1 MRKGKGELT
10 YHQLKV
16 INEDLKRQ
24 IRNLEAERDKINNDY
39 NSLKIAHKKALAE
52 LKELRPPQQKVEL
65 SSMYGRM
72 GGTPDNCPP
81 SMGFIGRFGGG
92 ALRDDGTSS
101 MSRARLP
108 FMAP

>member
-52 LKELRPPQQKVEL
+52 LKELRPPQQKVEV
-65 SSMYGRM
+65 SSMYGRT
-72 GGTPDNCPP
+72 GRLPDGVDVP
-81 SMGFIGRFGGG
+81 MGFIGFNGGG
-92 ALRDDGTSS
+92 R
-101 MSRARLP
+101 
-108 FMAP
+108 

>member
-39 NSLKIAHKKALAE
+39 NSLKIAHKKGSGRVEGAE
-52 LKELRPPQQKVEL
+52 ASAK
-65 SSMYGRM
+65 G
-72 GGTPDNCPP
+72 
-81 SMGFIGRFGGG
+81 
-92 ALRDDGTSS
+92 
-101 MSRARLP
+101 
-108 FMAP
+108 

>member
-52 LKELRPPQQKVEL
+52 LKELRPQQKVEM

-72 GGTPDNCPP
+72 GGAPDNCPP
-81 SMGFIGRFGGG
+81 SMGFIGRFRGG
-92 ALRDDGTSS
+92 R
-101 MSRARLP
+101 
-108 FMAP
+108 